1 MINLF
6 YFSSILNLPQK
17 LIRMQGKGVW
27 VGECSELQVGMS
39 EEEVGNIK

>member
-6 YFSSILNLPQK
+6 YFSSILNLPLK
-17 LIRMQGKGVW
+17 MIRMQGTGVW

-39 EEEVGNIK
+39 EWEVGNIK